1 MSIAQDMASAVEID
15 PLAVPVKVRK
25 HESGIGYGLTG
36 NKHVMD
42 LAFGFGDA
50 HKPVSATEDCKN
62 KTPRMP
68 STLDDFAVISTIGSG
83 SYGTCRKIRRK
94 KDGKVLAWKEMDYGS
109 MTESE
114 KQMLVSE
121 VNLLRELRHS
131 NIVRYYDRI
140 IDRSNTTIYIIMEY
154 CNRGD
159 LATLITRCRRDEVYM
174 DEEFVWKILV
184 QITMALQECHRRKN
198 GKAVLHRDLKPAN
211 IFLDSDDNVKLGD
224 FGLARVLHHET
235 SFAKTYVGTPYYMSP
250 ELVNNM
256 SYNEKSDIWSMGC
269 ILYELCALRPPFT
282 ASNQHELNKKI
293 RVGDFVRIPNKYSDG
308 LNSVIAKIIR
318 VEVHQRPTIDEVL
331 NDPLVMRKQSSLGL
345 DRNQHEEG
353 RRDSRP
359 RLSSPESRSQKEW
372 EEDLRIKERKLDSR
386 ERDLDDRE
394 NRISLKEKL
403 LEEKMKRAEMLIREF
418 GRKGSVDKE
427 MFQAGDADFSM
438 ESRSSCLSKGKKDP
452 DTPKKKVTFDMY
464 GKENCRNKYTVPST
478 DTYLSTFTDLEGDYN
493 DLYLNELAKRR
504 ELKEKLF
511 KAKARAM
518 EIRGIEDDIRPRAK
532 NSNLL
537 FFR

>member
-1 MSIAQDMASAVEID
+1 MAGVVEID
-15 PLAVPVKVRK
+15 PLAVPVKIRK
-25 HESGIGYGLTG
+25 NENGTGHSLTG
-36 NKHVMD
+36 NKLAID

-50 HKPVSATEDCKN
+50 HRPVSATDDCKS
-62 KTPRMP
+62 KVPRMP
-68 STLDDFAVISTIGSG
+68 STLDDFEVISTIGSG

-121 VNLLRELRHS
+121 VNLLRELRHP

-140 IDRSNTTIYIIMEY
+140 IDRSNTTIYIIMEF
-154 CNRGD
+154 CDRGD
-159 LATLITRCRRDEVYM
+159 LASLITRCRRDEVYM
-174 DEEFVWKILV
+174 QEDFVWKILV

-211 IFLDSDDNVKLGD
+211 IFLDSDENVKLGD

-293 RVGDFVRIPNKYSDG
+293 RVGDFVRIPHKYSDG

-318 VEVHQRPTIDEVL
+318 VEVHKRPTIEEVL
-331 NDPLVMRKQSSLGL
+331 NDPLVMRKQICLGL
-345 DRNQHEEG
+345 EKRDEG

-372 EEDLRIKERKLDSR
+372 EEELRSRERKLDFR
-386 ERDLDDRE
+386 EKELDERE
-394 NRISLKEKL
+394 KQFSLKEKL
-403 LEEKMKRAEMLIREF
+403 LEEKMKRAEMLIRDF
-418 GRKGSVDKE
+418 GRKGSIDRDVLP
-427 MFQAGDADFSM
+427 AGDADFSL

-464 GKENCRNKYTVPST
+464 GKENCRNKHTVPSS
-478 DTYLSTFTDLEGDYN
+478 DTYFSTFTDLEGDYN

-518 EIRGIEDDIRPRAK
+518 EIRGIEDDIRPRTK

>member
-1 MSIAQDMASAVEID
+1 MASAVD
-15 PLAVPVKVRK
+15 PLAVPVKIRK
-25 HESGIGYGLTG
+25 QESGYELPR
-36 NKHVMD
+36 NKHDID

-50 HKPVSATEDCKN
+50 HTRLVSDDCKT
-62 KTPRMP
+62 KTPRMA
-68 STLDDFAVISTIGSG
+68 STLDDFAVISIIGSG

-121 VNLLRELRHS
+121 VNLLRELRHP

-154 CNRGD
+154 CDRGD
-159 LATLITRCRRDEVYM
+159 LASLITRCRRDEVYM
-174 DEEFVWKILV
+174 EEDFVWKILV

-211 IFLDSDDNVKLGD
+211 IFLDTDENVKLGD

-282 ASNQHELNKKI
+282 AANQHELNKKI

-318 VEVHQRPTIDEVL
+318 VEVHKRPTIEEVL
-331 NDPLVMRKQSSLGL
+331 NDPLVMRKQSGLGL
-345 DRNQHEEG
+345 DKRHHDDG
-353 RRDSRP
+353 RRDSRT
-359 RLSSPESRSQKEW
+359 RSSPESRSKKEW
-372 EEDLRIKERKLDSR
+372 EDDLLARERKLDSR

-394 NRISLKEKL
+394 KRISLKEKL
-403 LEEKMKRAEMLIREF
+403 LEEKLKRAEMLIRDF
-418 GRKGSVDKE
+418 GRKGSVDRE
-427 MFQAGDADFSM
+427 VAGDADFSL

-464 GKENCRNKYTVPST
+464 GKENCRQKYTRPSS

-532 NSNLL
+532 NSDLML
-537 FFR
+537 FR

>member
-1 MSIAQDMASAVEID
+1 MLDLNNYKNHKHIRMS
-15 PLAVPVKVRK
+15 
-25 HESGIGYGLTG
+25 
-36 NKHVMD
+36 
-42 LAFGFGDA
+42 
-50 HKPVSATEDCKN
+50 
-62 KTPRMP
+62 PRMP

-109 MTESE
+109 MTETE

-154 CNRGD
+154 CDRGD
-159 LATLITRCRRDEVYM
+159 LASLISRCRRDEVYM
-174 DEEFVWKILV
+174 EEDFVWKILV
-184 QITMALQECHRRKN
+184 QITQALQECHRRKN

-211 IFLDSDDNVKLGD
+211 IFLDSDENVKLGD

-293 RVGDFVRIPNKYSDG
+293 RVGDFARIPNKYTDG
-308 LNSVIAKIIR
+308 LNNVVAKIIR
-318 VEVHQRPTIDEVL
+318 VEVHKRPTIDEVL
-331 NDPLVMRKQSSLGL
+331 NEPLVMKKRTSLGL
-345 DRNQHEEG
+345 DFNQRDEG
-353 RRDSRP
+353 RRDSRQ
-359 RLSSPESRSQKEW
+359 RLSSPESRSHTDW
-372 EEDLRIKERKLDSR
+372 EEELRTREQKLDSR
-386 ERDLDDRE
+386 ERELDDRE
-394 NRISLKEKL
+394 NRICLKEKL
-403 LEEKMKRAEMLIREF
+403 LEEKLKRAEMLIREF
-418 GRKGSVDKE
+418 GRKGSVDRDV
-427 MFQAGDADFSM
+427 FQAGDADMSL
-438 ESRSSCLSKGKKDP
+438 ESRSSCLSKRKKDP

-464 GKENCRNKYTVPST
+464 GKENCRKKDTVPST
-478 DTYLSTFTDLEGDYN
+478 DTYFSTFTDLEGDYT

-518 EIRGIEDDIRPRAK
+518 EIRSIEDDIRPRAK
-532 NSNLL
+532 NTNSNLL